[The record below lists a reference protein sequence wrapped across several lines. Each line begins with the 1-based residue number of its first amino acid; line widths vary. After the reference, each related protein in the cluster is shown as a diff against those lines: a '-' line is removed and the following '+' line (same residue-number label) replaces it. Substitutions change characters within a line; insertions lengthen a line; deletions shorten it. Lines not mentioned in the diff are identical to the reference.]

1 MKHILL
7 SALLMVSSQS
17 VAADWEIIPDAKFC
31 VARNGIDWGGGIIG
45 ETRFGW
51 YADKL
56 YLSAINPG
64 WDLDTSYEKPFQ
76 SEAEADFDGLRVPVT
91 VYSFEAHT
99 LIVELDGTVDN
110 LDIIVN
116 SAIMKVY
123 PVGERKAFVFGFE
136 LDDMKQ
142 AASKVGQCY
151 FTTKA

>member
-7 SALLMVSSQS
+7 SALLLVSSQS

-31 VARNGIDWGGGIIG
+31 VARNGIDWGGGTLG

-51 YADKL
+51 YGNKL
-56 YLSAINPG
+56 YLSAINPA
-64 WDLDTSYEKPFQ
+64 WNLDTSYEKPFQ
-76 SEAEADFDGLRVPVT
+76 SKAEADFDGLRIPVM
-91 VYSFEAHT
+91 VYSFEPHT
-99 LIVELDGTVDN
+99 LIVELDGTVNN
-110 LDIIVN
+110 LDTIVN
-116 SAIMKVY
+116 SAVMKVY
-123 PVGERKAFVFGFE
+123 PVGEKDSFVFGFE